1 MSKRTTFTSVSALP
15 PDVTREAVIE
25 FLHNH
30 QEMIDLN
37 PLIIE
42 RHPIAVPGHA
52 GPGEQECRWWSMT
65 DRISYLPG
73 GLASG
78 EVTYTA
84 AFNDLPDGVQTHVY
98 APMGTD
104 IRERWSLGGTLP
116 GEPPQPVEL
125 GIGAP
130 AHGLYLRED
139 IDLRCNFFMSG
150 FVRKT
155 LTRAHSTLVDRLVQK
170 ARKHSRAAAA
180 GGNPSAF
187 PSSTGPADGSS
198 RWECPVDTELD
209 LIANSGHR

>member
-1 MSKRTTFTSVSALP
+1 MSKRTTFTTVSPLP
-15 PDVTREAVIE
+15 PDVTREAVIG

-42 RHPIAVPGHA
+42 RHPIAAPAHA
-52 GPGEQECRWWSMT
+52 GPEERECRWWSMT

-78 EVTYTA
+78 QVTYTA

-104 IRERWSLGGTLP
+104 IRERWSLAGTLP
-116 GEPPQPVEL
+116 GEPPAPVEI

-139 IDLRCNFFMSG
+139 VDLRCNFLMAS

-155 LTRAHSTLVDRLVQK
+155 LTRAHGTLVEKLVQK
-170 ARKHSRAAAA
+170 ARKLAAADSAAA
-180 GGNPSAF
+180 G
-187 PSSTGPADGSS
+187 PAKAGAGDAP
-198 RWECPVDTELD
+198 WECPVDAEFD
-209 LIANSGHR
+209 LIANNGHR